1 MLITILSVII
11 GIIVG
16 YNYYIDQVKIKGGI
30 FSNEIE
36 ILQEDLT
43 QLQIKYSSNVNIF
56 KENEMTKNEFQVV
69 ADKHFENMQEII
81 DRYDDLDPP
90 EPFKPS
96 VDLFRLSAESQFER
110 DKQIALWIETGD
122 ESYNI
127 RADELH
133 QESFSYEL
141 AALADFKSVQ
151 LGSNP

>member
-1 MLITILSVII
+1 MLITVLSIII
-11 GIIVG
+11 GVIVG

-43 QLQIKYSSNVNIF
+43 QLQIKYSSNVNIYQ
-56 KENEMTKNEFQVV
+56 ENEMTKEEFLII
-69 ADKHFENMQEII
+69 ADKHFEDMQEIL
-81 DRYDDLDPP
+81 DRYDDLQPP

-96 VDLFRLSAESQFER
+96 VELFKLSSESQLER
-110 DKQIALWIETGD
+110 DRQIALWIETGD
-122 ESYNI
+122 DAYNI

>member
-1 MLITILSVII
+1 MLITVLSVII
-11 GIIVG
+11 GVIVG

-43 QLQIKYSSNVNIF
+43 QLQIKYSSNVNIYQ
-56 KENEMTKNEFQVV
+56 ENDMTKEEFQIV
-69 ADKHFENMQEII
+69 ADEHFEDMQAIL
-81 DRYDDLDPP
+81 DRYDRLLPP

-96 VDLFRLSAESQFER
+96 VELFKLSTESQLER

-122 ESYNI
+122 EAYNI